1 MGVYHIERRGVTSRC
16 NKPKSKEN
24 LIPMDAPMTE
34 DEEGGMYACWNGEPR
49 RVCTKCLLGLWV
61 KRREEDGTVLLA
73 LGALTG

>member
-1 MGVYHIERRGVTSRC
+1 
-16 NKPKSKEN
+16 
-24 LIPMDAPMTE
+24 
-34 DEEGGMYACWNGEPR
+34 MYACRNGEPR

>member
-34 DEEGGMYACWNGEPR
+34 DEEGGM
-49 RVCTKCLLGLWV
+49 
-61 KRREEDGTVLLA
+61 
-73 LGALTG
+73 

>member
-34 DEEGGMYACWNGEPR
+34 DEEGGMYACWNGEPPAGS
-49 RVCTKCLLGLWV
+49 VPSAFWGCG
-61 KRREEDGTVLLA
+61 
-73 LGALTG
+73 